1 MGRPTKLTAARQEA
15 IVQALRLGAPLSVA
29 CQAADVSP
37 DAVAEWIERGEG
49 RHKTRRATKDYVRF
63 AGAVREAI
71 VKSQLV
77 LLARVHDAAKRPQ
90 EWRAAAWLLK
100 ARWPEAYGDQVKA
113 TVTHET
119 GATLRDA
126 IERIAAVVAEAEAE
140 GNGGP
145 EPR

>member
-1 MGRPTKLTAARQEA
+1 MGRPTKLTPARQEA

-49 RHKTRRATKDYVRF
+49 RHRARRPTADYVRF
-63 AGAVREAI
+63 AGAVREA
-71 VKSQLV
+71 VAKSQMV
-77 LLARVHDAAKRPQ
+77 LLARVQEAARQPQ
-90 EWRAAAWLLK
+90 QWRAAAWLLEH
-100 ARWPEAYGDQVKA
+100 RWPETYGTHVSA

-126 IERIAAVVAEAEAE
+126 IERIAAAVSEAE
-140 GNGGP
+140 GDGS